1 MARKS
6 KKEALV
12 AAESTEELLKSAAID
27 ALEELLRLAKSETTD
42 SKTKYDVYKWLCE
55 MYFGKPT
62 STSQKSDSSEKSFLL
77 AFTGELDKWSK

>member
-6 KKEALV
+6 KSEASH
-12 AAESTEELLKSAAID
+12 ASESTEALLKSAALD
-27 ALEELLRLAKSETTD
+27 ALDELLYLAKSETTD
-42 SKTKYDVYKWLCE
+42 FKTKYDIYKWLCE

-62 STSQKSDSSEKSFLL
+62 STSQKADSSDKSLVL